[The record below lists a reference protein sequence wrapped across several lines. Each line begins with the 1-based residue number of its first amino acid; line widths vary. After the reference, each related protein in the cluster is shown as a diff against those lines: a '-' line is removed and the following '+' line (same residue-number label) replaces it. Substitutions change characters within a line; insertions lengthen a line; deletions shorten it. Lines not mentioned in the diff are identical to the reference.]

1 MENSSLYDMNLRTQS
16 GYMDTQVTPAMIG
29 VVLIY
34 IVMEQVISPEFNLDE
49 DILKLAVFLSVATA
63 ALLYGFVMH
72 IYALGYP
79 ESPFNKHNSSVFMTL
94 LCAGS
99 LAYVAFRFYE
109 LEIKTGFIVYAV
121 LCLLVVGLN
130 FGFAFYRD
138 NKVDD

>member
-1 MENSSLYDMNLRTQS
+1 M
-16 GYMDTQVTPAMIG
+16 QVTPAMIG

-34 IVMEQVISPEFNLDE
+34 IIMEQVISPEFDP
-49 DILKLAVFLSVATA
+49 DKDMLKLAVFLSVATA
-63 ALLYGFVMH
+63 AVLYGFVMH

-99 LAYVAFRFYE
+99 LAYVAYRFYE
-109 LEIKTGFIVYAV
+109 LEIRMGFIVYAV
-121 LCLLVVGLN
+121 LCLLLVALN

-138 NKVDD
+138 KKVD